1 VDSEETPKPPLA
13 ILPNVIVHAEKI
25 KKIEKMQ
32 NTILKVNSI
41 SKSFS
46 NVKAVSNIS
55 FSVEQGD
62 IFAFLG
68 PNGAGKTTTLRI
80 LLDIIKADDGQ
91 IEWNINGNSNHLPQ
105 ARQIGY
111 LPEERGLYLDVPIL
125 KSLIYLASI
134 RGIDKIEAKKAAF
147 EWLERLE
154 LADRA
159 KEKLQVLS
167 KGNQQKIQFVASILH
182 KPTFA
187 ILDEPFSGLD
197 PLNQEIFIE
206 FIKEINKEGTTI
218 LLSAHQMQLVEKT
231 AHKIFLINKGK
242 ELYNGN
248 LTGIY
253 ETYGNRQIIELH
265 YKSGLNEN
273 SLNNISGVENVEIIN
288 NSQVK
293 LTFGQN
299 TDMKIILS
307 DLAKLE
313 GIFDVSSHKPS
324 LHDIFLN
331 LVKNH

>member
-1 VDSEETPKPPLA
+1 MLCNKNWID
-13 ILPNVIVHAEKI
+13 
-25 KKIEKMQ
+25 KMQ
-32 NTILKVNSI
+32 NTVLKVKSI

-46 NVKAVSNIS
+46 NVKAVNNIS

-91 IEWNINGNSNHLPQ
+91 IEWNIGGSSNYKPQ
-105 ARQIGY
+105 ASQIGY
-111 LPEERGLYLDVPIL
+111 LPEERGLYLDIPIL
-125 KSLIYLASI
+125 KSLVYLASI
-134 RGIDKIEAKKAAF
+134 RGMEKTEAKKAALK
-147 EWLERLE
+147 WLERLE

-182 KPTFA
+182 KPAFV

-197 PLNQEIFIE
+197 PLNQEMFIE
-206 FIKEINKEGTTI
+206 YIKEINKQGTTI

-231 AHKIFLINKGK
+231 AHKIFLINKGE
-242 ELYNGN
+242 ELFNGN
-248 LTGIY
+248 LNEIY
-253 ETYGNRQIIELH
+253 ETYGNKQIIELH
-265 YKSGLNEN
+265 YKSSLNEI
-273 SLNNISGVENVEIIN
+273 SLENISGVENIEIIDN
-288 NSQVK
+288 YLVK
-293 LTFGQN
+293 LTFGQK
-299 TDMKIILS
+299 TDMKVIFS

-313 GIFDVSSHKPS
+313 GVFDVSSHRPS

-331 LVKNH
+331 LVKSN